1 MPFDATAPVDSR
13 PGGRRIDLDEFVDGR
28 PIGAFHFNVVL
39 WPLLVTIA
47 DGFDLVVMGYAAP
60 EIIKILNF
68 DRSAVGLILSSSLV
82 GMLIGTPIAGYLGDR
97 FGRKPLI
104 ILSTLLFGLA
114 TWSTVLAGGVAQ
126 FCALRFVAGVGLAG
140 IIPNATALVSEFIP
154 RRVRGAFLIVVQ
166 LGVQIGGIVPGLV
179 AAYLV
184 SHHGWEVLFH
194 IGGAAPVMLAMVLVF
209 VLPESIKYLSLVPS
223 KRAELLRVA
232 RALDPRDQLPD
243 DTVFALRS
251 TGSRGALSPLVPL
264 RNGMHIVTPLV
275 WLLAVVNLFTALL
288 MASWAP
294 TALRDIGLAPEA
306 AALTATLFG
315 LGGLIGSF
323 ILTVGFN
330 RFGFLV
336 IVAFYVA
343 AIPSMALIGQ
353 PFVDRG
359 VLPWLVLAAGICVA
373 GTQSA
378 INSAFGMLYPTTIRS
393 NCAGWGMA
401 IGRLGAVGGPLFG
414 GFLMSR
420 QVTGITFF
428 EIAALPLVFGVLVA
442 SLLTYACRRRFGG
455 WTLDEKAKEEA

>member
-1 MPFDATAPVDSR
+1 M
-13 PGGRRIDLDEFVDGR
+13 DEFVEGR
-28 PIGAFHFNVVL
+28 SIGAFHLNVVL

-68 DRSAVGLILSSSLV
+68 DRSAMGVILSSSLV

-104 ILSTLLFGLA
+104 VLSTLLFGLA
-114 TWSTVLAGGVAQ
+114 TCSTVLAASVAQ

-184 SHHGWEVLFH
+184 SRYGWEVLFH
-194 IGGAAPVMLAMVLVF
+194 IGGAAPVVLATVLVF

-223 KRAELLRVA
+223 KRAELLRIA
-232 RALDPRDQLPD
+232 RALDPRGHLPD
-243 DTVFALRS
+243 DAVFALKS

-264 RNGMHIVTPLV
+264 RNGMHIITPLL
-275 WLLAVVNLFTALL
+275 WLLAVVNLFTTLL

-294 TALRDIGLAPEA
+294 TVLRDIGLSPEA

-323 ILTVGFN
+323 MLTVGFN
-330 RFGFLV
+330 RYGFLV
-336 IVAFYVA
+336 IVAFYIV

-359 VLPWLVLAAGICVA
+359 VLPWLVLVTGICVA

-393 NCAGWGMA
+393 NCVGWGMA
-401 IGRLGAVGGPLFG
+401 IGRLGAIGGPLFG
-414 GFLMSR
+414 GFLMSK
-420 QVTGITFF
+420 QLSGTAFF
-428 EIAALPLVFGVLVA
+428 ETAALPLVFGVLIAGV
-442 SLLTYACRRRFGG
+442 LTYACRQRFGG
-455 WTLDEKAKEEA
+455 WTLDERAKGEA